1 MNEISCLYKHF
12 THRDRHAVHTCS
24 NMDNSLP
31 KCSQNMLVK
40 VCSNY
45 TWIISGSRV
54 GVVINEQRDN
64 LVTVIWGDLGIYL
77 YPTK

>member
-1 MNEISCLYKHF
+1 MNKISCLYKHF
-12 THRDRHAVHTCS
+12 TLRERHAVHTCS

-40 VCSNY
+40 DKVGSNY

-54 GVVINEQRDN
+54 GVVIN
-64 LVTVIWGDLGIYL
+64 
-77 YPTK
+77 